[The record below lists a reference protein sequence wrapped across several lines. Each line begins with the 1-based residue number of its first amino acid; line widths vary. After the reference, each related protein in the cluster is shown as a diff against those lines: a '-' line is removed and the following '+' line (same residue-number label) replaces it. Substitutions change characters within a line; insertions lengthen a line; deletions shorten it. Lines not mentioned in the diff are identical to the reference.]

1 MKNKNS
7 KSSIISI
14 ISLIKTFLIGIIFAV
29 IFIIAK
35 VFGENFLILLKIN
48 EENFLYFSNI
58 FWFWV
63 VCIFYLLIIISY
75 LFRKDVWHRVLIL
88 IESRRIDLLITL
100 IFGIILVYF
109 FSGFFID
116 FIKKTISELSWNQ
129 ILLLSLL
136 PIIFFVSIWVRK
148 LQLILRRRKKIKS
161 FFISDDEVRSKDDD
175 EFGFNEKAEIFA
187 ERVFDQGS
195 PKSLVFGIDAPWGTG
210 KSSFVN
216 LCIEYWKK
224 KHKNEMIIYIFN
236 PLRYEDQENLLRKFI
251 EGLIKEIKHNVFVP
265 EIESLISKYAKLLKS
280 TKASFSFLGIKFG
293 PLFGSESMDD
303 IFNRLEIAL
312 SNIDKKIVIVVD
324 DLDRLNFSSI
334 KEVLFVIKKAFTLP
348 NISYVLC
355 YDTENITALKKKDL
369 DTEKIIEFLEK
380 FINIKTSL
388 YLDNKLLFEYFAEN
402 KNNSLKKNLLA
413 DPELVSKAVEGL
425 WNIFESNDFHRYLP
439 LIGDARKLKRLIN
452 TIMLLEVEKTDFKN
466 SDFDKQDL
474 INLLLIYIN
483 YPNIFRKIYNTETQ
497 GKRGFFSLVT
507 VFDPGYPDKKSG
519 VNSDSTFK
527 NSVEYYKYLEDS
539 NLSPQQK
546 FILNK
551 VFNAS
556 ERLGDNSGNVINSLQ
571 NIPEEIR
578 TSYACFNGTILS
590 PENGNLE
597 KYLNLITKMY
607 RPLKTEQYKYYVNI
621 KNEILSKKP
630 IGEVF
635 KKEFSFSVSED
646 THEELWRVLVNT
658 DSKEFKVEKS
668 NEIISYSLDVLPQ
681 YSILEIE
688 SIGIGFRNTLTY
700 FIAKLLDKIGW
711 TDSEREH
718 GYNNTDE
725 NVIKISEWV
734 FGEEDHAQKGILNIL
749 GKEERGVIGL
759 YDLLLFRLKCRSGR
773 GGDLFNLSRA
783 LIKHGDPKAPTSGM
797 VRDIVVEEMREISQR
812 VFQIFKSQYIDKD
825 KNIFNEIDKLT
836 LENACGKY
844 FDYVKVKTESGD
856 IKNIKEKL
864 FSLQSRMKAFI
875 IYQLGSTTIS
885 SGIGCGYYNVTG
897 KEDEK
902 NNKGISQSTNNYL
915 FEHCFNPQ
923 KNENNYRYFLDFL
936 LINFLY
942 IPEGYSNKLKYI
954 PHINAFLGVLDQK
967 KLKAYWN
974 EHGSKIKSKN
984 YDSEDRNIFTAN
996 YIASY
1001 KEDLKSTF
1009 EVLDEFI
1016 KTE

>member
-7 KSSIISI
+7 KSSTISI
-14 ISLIKTFLIGIIFAV
+14 TSLIKTFLIGVIFAV

-35 VFGENFLILLKIN
+35 VFVENFLILSKIN
-48 EENFLYFSNI
+48 EEIFLYFSSI

-88 IESRRIDLLITL
+88 TKSRRIDLLITFIL
-100 IFGIILVYF
+100 GIILVYF
-109 FSGFFID
+109 LSGFYID
-116 FIKKTISELSWNQ
+116 FLKKTISEWNWNQ

-136 PIIFFVSIWVRK
+136 PIIFFVAIWVRK
-148 LQLILRRRKKIKS
+148 LQLILKRRKNIKS
-161 FFISDDEVRSKDDD
+161 FFISDDEVRNKNDD
-175 EFGFNEKAEIFA
+175 EFGFSEKAEIFA

-280 TKASFSFLGIKFG
+280 TKASFSFFGIKFG

-355 YDTENITALKKKDL
+355 YDTENIKALEQKNL

-388 YLDNKLLFEYFAEN
+388 YLDNKLLFEYFTEN

-425 WNIFESNDFHRYLP
+425 RNIFESNDFHRYLP

-466 SDFDKQDL
+466 SDFDKQDI

-507 VFDPGYPDKKSG
+507 VFDHGYPRDKKSG

-527 NSVEYYKYLEDS
+527 NSVEYQEYLKTS
-539 NLSPQQK
+539 KLSPQQK

-556 ERLGDNSGNVINSLQ
+556 ERQIDDSGNVIDSSKV
-571 NIPEEIR
+571 IPREII

-590 PENGNLE
+590 SENRNLE

-607 RPLKTEQYKYYVNI
+607 RPLKTKEYKYYVNA
-621 KNEILSKKP
+621 KDEILSKKL
-630 IGEVF
+630 IEDVF
-635 KKEFSFSVSED
+635 TDKEFSFSKNED
-646 THEELWRVLVNT
+646 THEELWRVLAST
-658 DSKEFKVEKS
+658 DSKEFSVEKS
-668 NEIISYSLDVLPQ
+668 KEIISYSLNVLPQ
-681 YSILEIE
+681 YSLLEIE

-700 FIAKLLDKIGW
+700 FIAKLLDLVGW
-711 TDSEREH
+711 TDSKGKH

-734 FGEEDHAQKGILNIL
+734 FGEGGHKQEGILNIL
-749 GKEERGVIGL
+749 GKEERGVLGL
-759 YDLLLFRLKCRSGR
+759 HDLLSFRLKCCSDR

-783 LIKHGDPKAPTSGM
+783 LIKHGDLEAPTSGM
-797 VRDIVVEEMREISQR
+797 VRDIVVGEMREISQR

-825 KNIFNEIDKLT
+825 KNIFNEINKLT
-836 LENACGKY
+836 LENVCGKY
-844 FDYVKVKTESGD
+844 FDYVKAKTESGD
-856 IKNIKEKL
+856 IKNIDQKL

-875 IYQLGSTTIS
+875 IYQLGNTIIS
-885 SGIGCGYYNVTG
+885 SGIGCGYYNVIG
-897 KEDEK
+897 KED
-902 NNKGISQSTNNYL
+902 NKGISQATNKYL

-923 KNENNYRYFLDFL
+923 KDESNYKYFLDFL
-936 LINFLY
+936 LINFSY
-942 IPEGYSNKLKYI
+942 ITEGKYI
-954 PHINAFLGVLDQK
+954 PHINEFIRVLDDK
-967 KLKAYWN
+967 KLKDYWCK
-974 EHGSKIKSKN
+974 HGVEIKSKN
-984 YDSEDRNIFTAN
+984 YESEDRNIFTVN